1 MPIVELTPDK
11 LLIVAA
17 AGAVVFWPQIVD
29 AVKRFRGT
37 VPGGGVAADPAG
49 PSASDV
55 VVRLLDLQAAIE
67 AAGNAR
73 AAGLVGQAVVE
84 MVSGKPPAAGAKK

>member
-1 MPIVELTPDK
+1 MELTPDK

-29 AVKRFRGT
+29 AVKRFRGN

-67 AAGNAR
+67 AAGNAK